1 MDGDRSNTPA
11 TATMWLGGQT
21 MTVISRGS
29 AQATVEAR
37 WGTRELIDALAPE
50 WGELCSR
57 GPRDEPFY
65 RPEWVSAYLRAFAPD
80 AHLLLVE
87 ARTEGRLT
95 AVLPL
100 VATQRGWPGLRIRTL
115 GGAANIHSCRFDI
128 VREQGQAGEA
138 AVAGIWTGLREVP
151 GWDLIEIPRVPQG
164 GAAEALLAHAAQDG
178 YPTGYWW
185 GFWQPT
191 ESPYLKVDLPQGADP
206 VTLAGNASFRRNLK
220 RRLRRA
226 MEEYDVR
233 LRRVDEADPEALEA
247 FFDLERRGWKGK
259 SGTAIACSAATR
271 DFYAGVAR
279 GAAEHGY
286 LSIYF
291 LEFNGIPVAGH
302 LGLWHNG
309 RYYLPKVAYDEAYA
323 RFSPGHLILRAI
335 IEDRAKDGLAAVDFL
350 GLAAPW
356 KADWTPEVLRHSTCL
371 IYDKGLRGRM
381 LQFWRFV
388 ILATARS
395 ASRQRFLAPVAL
407 AVKGWRKPAL
417 SPHEWRQSV
426 PDPPTGAQT
435 TRSEG

>member
-1 MDGDRSNTPA
+1 
-11 TATMWLGGQT
+11 
-21 MTVISRGS
+21 MTVVSCS
-29 AQATVEAR
+29 TAQATVEAR
-37 WGTRELIDALAPE
+37 WGTRELIDTLAPE

-65 RPEWVSAYLRAFAPD
+65 RPEWVGAYLRAFAPD

-100 VATQRGWPGLRIRTL
+100 VATQRGWPALRIRAL
-115 GGAANIHSCRFDI
+115 GGAANIHSCRFDM

-138 AVAGIWTGLREVP
+138 AIADVWTALRKVP

-164 GAAEALLAHAAQDG
+164 GATEALLAQAAHDG

-233 LRRVDEADPEALEA
+233 LRRVDEAEPEALEA

-259 SGTAIACSAATR
+259 SGTAIACNAATR
-271 DFYAGVAR
+271 DFYASVAR

-291 LEFNGIPVAGH
+291 LEFDGIPVAGH

-335 IEDRAKDGLAAVDFL
+335 IEDRAQDGLA
-350 GLAAPW
+350 
-356 KADWTPEVLRHSTCL
+356 
-371 IYDKGLRGRM
+371 
-381 LQFWRFV
+381 
-388 ILATARS
+388 
-395 ASRQRFLAPVAL
+395 
-407 AVKGWRKPAL
+407 
-417 SPHEWRQSV
+417 
-426 PDPPTGAQT
+426 
-435 TRSEG
+435 

>member
-1 MDGDRSNTPA
+1 VTIVSYRTGP
-11 TATMWLGGQT
+11 
-21 MTVISRGS
+21 
-29 AQATVEAR
+29 ATVEAR
-37 WGTRELIDALAPE
+37 WGTRELIDRLAPE
-50 WGELCSR
+50 WGQLCGR
-57 GPRDEPFY
+57 GARDEPFY

-80 AHLLLVE
+80 ANLLLVE

-100 VATQRGWPGLRIRTL
+100 VETKRGWPGLRIRTL
-115 GGAANIHSCRFDI
+115 QGAANIHSCRFDI
-128 VREQGQAGEA
+128 AREKGQPGEA
-138 AVAGIWTGLREVP
+138 AIAAIWAALREAP

-164 GAAEALLAHAAQDG
+164 GATEALLAQAAQDG

-191 ESPYLKVDLPQGADP
+191 ESPYLKVDLPEGADP
-206 VTLAGNASFRRNLK
+206 VTLAGHASFRRNLK

-233 LRRVDEADPEALEA
+233 LRRVDQADPAALEA
-247 FFDLERRGWKGK
+247 FFDLEKRGWKGK
-259 SGTAIACSAATR
+259 AGTAIACSAATR
-271 DFYAGVAR
+271 DFYASVAR

-291 LEFNGIPVAGH
+291 LDFNGIPVAGH

-309 RYYLPKVAYDEAYA
+309 RYFLPKVAYDEAYA
-323 RFSPGHLILRAI
+323 RFSPGQLILRAI
-335 IEDRAKDGLAAVDFL
+335 IEDRSKDGITAVDFL

-356 KADWTPEVLRHSTCL
+356 KADWTQEVLPHSSCL
-371 IYDKGLRGRM
+371 IFRKGLRGRM

-395 ASRQRFLAPVAL
+395 ASRQRFLAPAAL
-407 AVKGWRKPAL
+407 AVKRWRTPSL
-417 SPHEWRQSV
+417 SPHEWRQSA
-426 PDPPTGAQT
+426 PGPPAG
-435 TRSEG
+435 E